1 MAETTQ
7 PCEQGIALRGKHR
20 WSDSVNGHGNRLVA
34 HLTQGERQL
43 NGGGVRQSN
52 RANEMKHALRL
63 APLLCFAT
71 LASAAS
77 DWPQFR
83 GPDGNGHS
91 SARNLPFAWDTT
103 KNVQWKTEL
112 PGKGWSSPALHK
124 GRLYLTAAEELGSEL
139 SLRALC
145 HDAAT
150 GKPLWATEIFLTP
163 PVRHH
168 QKNSQASPTAI
179 ADGDRLYVHF
189 GHYGTACLDLA
200 GKVLWKQTELKYSPV
215 HGNGGSPIL
224 VGDALIFSADGASD
238 PSVIALDKAT
248 GKVLWKV
255 KRETTAAKRFS
266 FSTPTLITVNGQPQ
280 LITAGSG
287 VVNALNP
294 KTGAELWRCRYGE
307 GYSVIPKPVFGHG
320 LVFIATG
327 YDKPTVI
334 AIRADGQGDV
344 TDTHIAWRLDREAP
358 KTPSLLLAGNELYM
372 VSDAGIA
379 SCLDAKTGQVHWS
392 ERVGGNYS
400 ASPLLADGKIY
411 LQNETGTGVVL
422 KPGKAFEK
430 LAENPL
436 GEKTLASYAVTDG
449 ALFIRTEK
457 HLYRIGGR

>member
-1 MAETTQ
+1 MKLLL
-7 PCEQGIALRGKHR
+7 PAL
-20 WSDSVNGHGNRLVA
+20 
-34 HLTQGERQL
+34 
-43 NGGGVRQSN
+43 
-52 RANEMKHALRL
+52 L
-63 APLLCFAT
+63 AAT
-71 LASAAS
+71 FTASAAT

-83 GPDGNGHS
+83 GSEGNGHS
-91 SARNLPFAWDTT
+91 PAKNLPLTWDAT
-103 KNVQWKTEL
+103 KNVAWKTEL

-124 GRLYLTAAEELGSEL
+124 GRLYLTTAEEVGSEL

-150 GKPLWATEIFLTP
+150 GKPLWATEVILTP
-163 PVRHH
+163 PVKHH
-168 QKNSQASPTAI
+168 SKNSQASPTAI
-179 ADGDRLYVHF
+179 VDGDRVYVHF

-200 GKVLWKQTELKYSPV
+200 GKVVWKQSELKYSPV

-224 VGDALIFSADGASD
+224 VGNALIFSCDGGSD
-238 PSVIALDKAT
+238 PFVVALDKAS

-255 KRETTAAKRFS
+255 KRETTAKRNFS
-266 FSTPTLITVNGQPQ
+266 FSTPTLITVKGQQQ
-280 LITAGSG
+280 LITPGSG
-287 VVNALNP
+287 VVCALDP

-320 LVFIATG
+320 MIFVSSG
-327 YDKPTVI
+327 YDKPVLH
-334 AIRADGQGDV
+334 AIRADGKGDV
-344 TDTHIAWRLDREAP
+344 TDTHIAWKLEKGAP
-358 KTPSLLLAGNELYM
+358 HTPSPLLVGNELYV

-422 KPGKAFEK
+422 KPGKTFEK
-430 LAENPL
+430 LAENAL

-457 HLYRIGGR
+457 HLYRIGGK